1 MYAYICRR
9 GVRACVCVCLYILS
23 FLIPYHQSLCA
34 LAVLDEVD
42 VRWIFLSLREKNV
55 SCMFAGIFV
64 FIPLTHKY
72 ESNQLDSIY

>member
-1 MYAYICRR
+1 MRIYVDAVCAR
-9 GVRACVCVCLYILS
+9 VCVCLYILS